1 MKRLLDVLDF
11 KINRLEIFQYLTVSM
26 IMLAIVIKFDLAGCN
41 HCAKMAEKRLKM
53 TFFFVIDQRNEV
65 NNKEQLCSGLSLSDT
80 TLRQDYWDSNYTL
93 FTKAEIGDTLFKQQG
108 TYLIELHKKTGV
120 YKFFFSCGWSKY
132 KHVSLPDQNT
142 SDSLFIF
149 EPRIFKK

>member
-1 MKRLLDVLDF
+1 MKRLLDIIDF
-11 KINRLEIFQYLTVSM
+11 KISKQEIFMYLPAWIFVFTITYM
-26 IMLAIVIKFDLAGCN
+26 FDLAGCN
-41 HCAKMAEKRLKM
+41 YCADMAEKRLKM
-53 TFFFVIDQRNEV
+53 AFFFVIDQRNEV

-108 TYLIELHKKTGV
+108 TYLIELRKKTGV
-120 YKFFFSCGWSKY
+120 YKFFFSCGWTKY
-132 KHVSLPDQNT
+132 KHVGLPDQNT

-149 EPRIFKK
+149 EPRI